1 MGKVYL
7 ANSFSLNM
15 FDYLESKE
23 YLIKI
28 EKIDED
34 FAKEILINEDVESC
48 IGHRE
53 TALFL
58 SKKLGIKIEYN
69 RKEIKLKKGD
79 KVLICQ
85 LMIRL
90 KEGQILNEKELEK
103 IPINW
108 LLVEVL

>member
-1 MGKVYL
+1 MAKVYL

-28 EKIDED
+28 RKIDED
-34 FAKEILINEDVESC
+34 FAKEILINENVESC
-48 IGHRE
+48 IGHKE
-53 TALFL
+53 TSLFL
-58 SKKLGIKIEYN
+58 SKKLDIKIDYN

-79 KVLICQ
+79 KVLVCQ
-85 LMIRL
+85 IMCRL
-90 KEGQILNEKELEK
+90 KEGQILSEKELEK

-108 LLVEVL
+108 LLVEIL

>member
-1 MGKVYL
+1 MSKVYL

-15 FDYLESKE
+15 FDYFLNKE
-23 YLIKI
+23 YLIKVR
-28 EKIDED
+28 KIDED

-48 IGHRE
+48 IGHKE

-58 SKKLGIKIEYN
+58 SKKLDIKIEYN

-79 KVLICQ
+79 KVLVCQ

-90 KEGQILNEKELEK
+90 KEGQILSKEELER

-108 LLVEVL
+108 ILVEVL